1 MKKLIKSVALA
12 VYGELKRDGMR
23 NGFTRIALFA
33 LLTFG
38 GFVGLGTN
46 QSSASTYLYTF
57 TSPLYGSG
65 YIDFTVNNTG
75 LVTSASGQFTS
86 TIDPATYSGPIT
98 IDTTVS
104 GATLGA
110 YTFNFTNILS
120 LTQPYFP
127 AYPSAGLGLIKIAG
141 YGYEFNSY
149 NGSDVMV
156 GPPSF
161 NAGINISS
169 ESLTATT
176 AAPLPSTWLMLLS
189 GFVGLGF
196 FAYRGSKKNVVAIAA

>member
-1 MKKLIKSVALA
+1 MAVSNFGESPLTGNCLTMKKLIKSVALA

-104 GATLGA
+104 GATV
-110 YTFNFTNILS
+110 LS
-120 LTQPYFP
+120 R
-127 AYPSAGLGLIKIAG
+127 S
-141 YGYEFNSY
+141 
-149 NGSDVMV
+149 
-156 GPPSF
+156 
-161 NAGINISS
+161 
-169 ESLTATT
+169 
-176 AAPLPSTWLMLLS
+176 WLEM
-189 GFVGLGF
+189 
-196 FAYRGSKKNVVAIAA
+196 RVA